1 MVADMEVNMGAE
13 LVVDMEVDIEQLL
26 SFASLFKMGKKRKW
40 VPRWFSPGSCLW
52 RVFGREMFLEWS
64 FDDQSVSE
72 MSQFMKNHANFYYS
86 STVWY
91 VVVFVCIRSN
101 VIFPWKAGIGKQFFV
116 ISSQFSHMLPDS
128 AKTISTA
135 ILCGK
140 GTGNWNLPNT
150 YFEDHIGKKTR
161 TFDNVFS
168 FSRIHW
174 SHSRKVPWAHLV
186 IKT

>member
-1 MVADMEVNMGAE
+1 MEVNMGAE

-26 SFASLFKMGKKRKW
+26 SFASLLKMGKKRKW

-116 ISSQFSHMLPDS
+116 ISSQFSHMLPAS

-140 GTGNWNLPNT
+140 GEWNLKFT
-150 YFEDHIGKKTR
+150 KHIFRRSYLPKNKNFG
-161 TFDNVFS
+161 
-168 FSRIHW
+168 
-174 SHSRKVPWAHLV
+174 
-186 IKT
+186 